1 MFCLILTQPYVLL
14 NHFLQGVMV
23 TYRFTIEITT
33 YAAIMSNSSGQI
45 FLFLNFPELRW
56 TAFEVGDTQQLVYS
70 RQHFFP
76 LKNNKKVPKSP
87 KCGAVKRASGRC
99 YSGELLTTLCVL
111 NTGRV
116 WLFQDSWEF

>member
-1 MFCLILTQPYVLL
+1 
-14 NHFLQGVMV
+14 MV

-76 LKNNKKVPKSP
+76 
-87 KCGAVKRASGRC
+87 
-99 YSGELLTTLCVL
+99 
-111 NTGRV
+111 
-116 WLFQDSWEF
+116 

>member
-1 MFCLILTQPYVLL
+1 
-14 NHFLQGVMV
+14 MV

-87 KCGAVKRASGRC
+87 KCGAVKRREHFAKEKNWWKFRL
-99 YSGELLTTLCVL
+99 ERT
-111 NTGRV
+111 RV
-116 WLFQDSWEF
+116 GGCWKK

>member
-1 MFCLILTQPYVLL
+1 
-14 NHFLQGVMV
+14 MV

-45 FLFLNFPELRW
+45 FLFLYFPELRW

-76 LKNNKKVPKSP
+76 
-87 KCGAVKRASGRC
+87 
-99 YSGELLTTLCVL
+99 
-111 NTGRV
+111 
-116 WLFQDSWEF
+116 

>member
-1 MFCLILTQPYVLL
+1 MSNFDIAVCFTES
-14 NHFLQGVMV
+14 FLEGVMV

-76 LKNNKKVPKSP
+76 LKKQQKSAEKPKMWCGKK
-87 KCGAVKRASGRC
+87 KRALC
-99 YSGELLTTLCVL
+99 QGEKLV
-111 NTGRV
+111 
-116 WLFQDSWEF
+116 EI